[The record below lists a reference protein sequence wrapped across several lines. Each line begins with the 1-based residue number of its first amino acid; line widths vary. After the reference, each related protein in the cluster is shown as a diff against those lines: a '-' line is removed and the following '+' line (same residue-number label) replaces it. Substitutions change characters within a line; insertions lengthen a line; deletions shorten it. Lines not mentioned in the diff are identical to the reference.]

1 MLLCWIQYVVH
12 YNNLKMIIIKLNR
25 KLFCHERLI
34 ILSWNSQR
42 SHEKYFNMLN
52 AINGLHT
59 SYSVKEKGS
68 NGEEFM
74 RVLESLTNDDLHQI
88 FHKSPIKCHDLHSW
102 KWVII
107 FRIFKQKSHFRF
119 WLGKKE
125 AKNLNITISCNFNR
139 FDKKYIF
146 KTFLNYY

>member
-12 YNNLKMIIIKLNR
+12 YNKIKMIIIKLKR

-34 ILSWNSQR
+34 ILSWTSQR
-42 SHEKYFNMLN
+42 SHEKYFNMRN
-52 AINGLHT
+52 ARNGLHI

-88 FHKSPIKCHDLHSW
+88 FHKSPIKWHDLHSR

-107 FRIFKQKSHFRF
+107 FRIFKQKITHFRF
-119 WLGKKE
+119 WLKK
-125 AKNLNITISCNFNR
+125 KKKRGRKSKSKCK
-139 FDKKYIF
+139 DK
-146 KTFLNYY
+146 LQL